1 MNRSPMS
8 PDLAP
13 EAARF
18 LDRMR
23 SLARPIDLVD
33 RIMAEVEG
41 TPQLRPGVTGLP
53 KPVML
58 AAAVAAVLLAV
69 ALLLR
74 FGQPNVGPQPS
85 PTQVPSGQLPSAG
98 SVLNRFPTI
107 STYKPTVFGHGF
119 LWMEDEVRGELIR
132 VDPETGAET
141 AIDIIHDSAGG
152 ALGVTVDETS
162 IWVFDGATG
171 ELVEI
176 DPESAQEVR
185 RIRTPVFAGGLAMG
199 GGVAWFADRE
209 ASAVVRFD
217 LETEKVTL
225 RVPVQAPGVLLI
237 DGDSLWVGREDGA
250 LTRVN
255 AATGAVED
263 EVTTQVVAFKL
274 FRVGDTIVIDGG
286 SGGIVSVDVS
296 IMEVT
301 GRVQELTG
309 LAAGDGRLWAAI
321 DSGQLVELDPTSL
334 QPVASL
340 SLDLTEVHVAYGAGA
355 IWAVGADASSNGV
368 LLQVEP
374 RQ

>member
-1 MNRSPMS
+1 MNRSPMP

-13 EAARF
+13 DAARF

-23 SLARPIDLVD
+23 SLARPIELVD

-41 TPQLRPGVTGLP
+41 TPQVRPGVAGLP

-74 FGQPNVGPQPS
+74 FGQPNVGPQAS
-85 PTQVPSGQLPSAG
+85 PTQVPSDQLPSAG

-107 STYKPTVFGHGF
+107 STYEPAVVGHGF

-152 ALGVTVDETS
+152 GLQAAVDETS
-162 IWVFDGATG
+162 VWVLDGATS

-185 RIRTPVFAGGLAMG
+185 RIPTDGGRLAVAGGAAWLANS
-199 GGVAWFADRE
+199 E
-209 ASAVVRFD
+209 ANTLIRVD
-217 LETEKVTL
+217 LEAEEVDL
-225 RVPVQAPGVLLI
+225 RVPLQATGVLLV
-237 DGDSLWVGREDGA
+237 DGESLWVGRQDGA
-250 LTRVN
+250 LTRLN
-255 AATGAVED
+255 AASGAVE
-263 EVTTQVVAFKL
+263 EQVVTQVVAFQL
-274 FRVGDTIVIDGG
+274 FRTGDTIVINGG
-286 SGGIVSVDVS
+286 SFGGIVSVDVGS
-296 IMEVT
+296 MEVT
-301 GRVQELTG
+301 GRVQEFSG
-309 LAAGDGRLWAAI
+309 VAAGDGRLWATA
-321 DSGQLVELDPTSL
+321 DSGQLVELDPPSL
-334 QPVASL
+334 QPLAAL
-340 SLDLTEVHVAYGAGA
+340 SLDLTDLHVAYGAGS
-355 IWAVGADASSNGV
+355 IWTVGSDTSGNGV